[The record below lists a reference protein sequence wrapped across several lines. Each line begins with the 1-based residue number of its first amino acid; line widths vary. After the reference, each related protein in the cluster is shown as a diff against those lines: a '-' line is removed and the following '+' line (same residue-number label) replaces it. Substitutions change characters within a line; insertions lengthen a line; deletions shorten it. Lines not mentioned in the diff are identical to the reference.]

1 MTFRIGVAAA
11 FAAAFSSLMFAGQAS
26 AQMGNEPSHPDPAF
40 ACHVGV
46 YRLADGTLIDVAPI
60 DGAGGRW
67 RLIDGRTARIRQDAS
82 GAWTGTEG
90 WTDRPAA
97 LPASFGDCTT
107 ADRMTFDGREA
118 RRVDLPATDVAFTGA
133 DGVPLAGRLI
143 LPPGDGP
150 VPIMIEVHGSEAS
163 AALDFNWFQRLAPA
177 SGVGVFVY
185 DKRGTGGSQGTYT
198 QNFDL
203 LAGDAA
209 AAVQAARRAAGARAG
224 RVGLH
229 GGSQGGWVSPLAATK
244 TPVDFVIVGFG
255 MAEGVLAEE
264 RGEIRQSLIDKG
276 WGPEV
281 VAEGEKIY
289 EVTAAFMASNGA
301 VGFAGIEGLRAR
313 YGAEPW
319 LKDVGGDFTP
329 ILLKSLNEEIT
340 TILSQIQW
348 GIMWDYD
355 PLPTLRGLDVPMLW
369 ILAANDTE
377 APMEGTRTRL
387 TALAAEGRPV
397 TVVQYPD
404 ADHGIIQFEPGPD
417 GSRVE
422 TRYSDGYIQA
432 VLDWAATGRL
442 AHPLGRGQV
451 LAAPASTGARSSE

>member
-1 MTFRIGVAAA
+1 MIRTLLTATFTA
-11 FAAAFSSLMFAGQAS
+11 LMFAGQAS
-26 AQMGNEPSHPDPAF
+26 AQMGNEPSRPDPAF
-40 ACHVGV
+40 ACHVGL

-60 DGAGGRW
+60 DGPGGRW
-67 RLIDGRTARIRQDAS
+67 RLIDGRTARLRQDAS

-90 WTDRPAA
+90 WTDRPASIA
-97 LPASFGDCTT
+97 ASFGDCTT

-118 RRVDLPATDVAFTGA
+118 RRVELPTTAVSFTGGEGA
-133 DGVPLAGRLI
+133 QLAGRLI

-150 VPIMIEVHGSEAS
+150 VPIMIEVHGSESS
-163 AALDFNWFQRLAPA
+163 AALDYNWFQRLAPA

-203 LAGDAA
+203 LATDAA
-209 AAVQAARRAAGARAG
+209 AAVEAARRTAGARAG

-244 TPVDFVIVGFG
+244 TPVDFVTIGFG

-264 RGEIRQSLIDKG
+264 HGEIRDSLTDKG

-281 VAEGEKIY
+281 LAEAEKIY
-289 EVTAAFMASNGA
+289 AVTAAFMSSNGA
-301 VGFAGIEGLRAR
+301 VGFADLDAVRAR
-313 YGAEPW
+313 YGSEPW
-319 LKDVGGDFTP
+319 FKDIGGDFTP
-329 ILLKSLNEEIT
+329 ILLKSSNEEVT
-340 TILSQIQW
+340 AILAQIQW

-377 APMEGTRTRL
+377 APMEGTRPRL
-387 TALAAEGRPV
+387 AALAAEGRPV

-404 ADHGIIQFEPGPD
+404 ADHGIVQFETGPD
-417 GSRVE
+417 GTRIQ

-432 VLDWAATGRL
+432 VLDWAAYGELR
-442 AHPLGRGQV
+442 HDLGRGEV
-451 LAAPASTGARSSE
+451 LARPAGGRR

>member
-1 MTFRIGVAAA
+1 MTLRIGLATA
-11 FAAAFSSLMFAGQAS
+11 FAALALAGQAW
-26 AQMGNEPSHPDPAF
+26 AQMGNEPSRPDPAF
-40 ACHVGV
+40 ACHVGL

-60 DGAGGRW
+60 DGPGGRW
-67 RLIDGRTARIRQDAS
+67 RLLDGRTGRMTQDAS
-82 GAWTGTEG
+82 GAWTGTQG
-90 WTDRPAA
+90 WTDRPA

-107 ADRMTFDGREA
+107 ADHMTFDGREA
-118 RRVDLPATDVAFTGA
+118 RRVELPTTEVAFTGA
-133 DGVPLAGRLI
+133 DGARLAGRLI

-163 AALDFNWFQRLAPA
+163 AALDYNWFQRLAPA

-185 DKRGTGGSQGTYT
+185 DKRGTGGSEGSYT

-209 AAVQAARRAAGARAG
+209 AAVEAARRTAGARAG

-244 TPVDFVIVGFG
+244 VPVDFVIVGFG

-289 EVTAAFMASNGA
+289 AVTAAFMSSNGA
-301 VGFAGIEGLRAR
+301 VGFSDIEAVRAR
-313 YGAEPW
+313 YGGEPW
-319 LKDVGGDFTP
+319 FKDIGGDFSP
-329 ILLKSLNEEIT
+329 ILLKSSNEEIT
-340 TILSQIQW
+340 AIMAQIQW

-355 PLPTLRGLDVPMLW
+355 PLPTLRALDTPMLW
-369 ILAANDTE
+369 ILAADDTE
-377 APMEGTRTRL
+377 APMEGTRERL

-404 ADHGIIQFEPGPD
+404 ADHGIVEFERGPD
-417 GSRVE
+417 GARIE

-432 VLDWAATGRL
+432 VIDWAAAGRL
-442 AHPLGRGQV
+442 SHPLGRGQV
-451 LAAPASTGARSSE
+451 LAAPASTGTRRTE